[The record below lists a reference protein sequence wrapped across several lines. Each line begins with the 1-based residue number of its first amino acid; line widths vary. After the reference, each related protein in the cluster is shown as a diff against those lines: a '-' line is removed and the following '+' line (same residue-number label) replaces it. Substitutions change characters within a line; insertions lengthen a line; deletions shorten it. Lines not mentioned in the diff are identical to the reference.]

1 MDDINIQFEDID
13 INREEQDGFV
23 QVGSRVKNQKFIIIK
38 LSKNQEFPPH
48 VFKEGSNVKNFIPK
62 NFKSSKNRDI
72 SNMFSWYQAKI
83 TNRDTRFKITLV
95 EIQEL
100 KK

>member
-38 LSKNQEFPPH
+38 SSKNQEFSSH
-48 VFKEGSNVKNFIPK
+48 VLKVGSNIKNLFLK
-62 NFKSSKNRDI
+62 I
-72 SNMFSWYQAKI
+72 SNQVRIKI
-83 TNRDTRFKITLV
+83 FQIPFLSIKQESRYKI
-95 EIQEL
+95 
-100 KK
+100 